1 MEEKVEG
8 NNQTTPETE
17 SKTGNEVIKPAG
29 ELANAMS
36 QQNCKFQVATG
47 NNSGPTITSFAS
59 PEDDAG
65 GNGVNDQTLLEV
77 QKFPNLSPVEAPQR
91 TDGPYCKNPP
101 KIRLKNRKIESPY

>member
-36 QQNCKFQVATG
+36 QQNCKFQ
-47 NNSGPTITSFAS
+47 TSFAS
-59 PEDDAG
+59 PEDDFKTVIIINYG
-65 GNGVNDQTLLEV
+65 SKERRIVT
-77 QKFPNLSPVEAPQR
+77 FRLSS
-91 TDGPYCKNPP
+91 T
-101 KIRLKNRKIESPY
+101 